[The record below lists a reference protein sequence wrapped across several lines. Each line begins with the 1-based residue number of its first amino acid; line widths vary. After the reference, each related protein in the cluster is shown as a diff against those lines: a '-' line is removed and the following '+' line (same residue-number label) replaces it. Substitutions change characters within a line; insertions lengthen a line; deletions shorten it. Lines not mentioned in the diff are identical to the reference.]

1 MRTVRRWVIGALLV
15 AVARIVIQ
23 SLPDI
28 ARYRKMRA
36 M

>member
-1 MRTVRRWVIGALLV
+1 MLRWMLGAVVVPAPAL
-15 AVARIVIQ
+15 IVQ

-36 M
+36 MSW